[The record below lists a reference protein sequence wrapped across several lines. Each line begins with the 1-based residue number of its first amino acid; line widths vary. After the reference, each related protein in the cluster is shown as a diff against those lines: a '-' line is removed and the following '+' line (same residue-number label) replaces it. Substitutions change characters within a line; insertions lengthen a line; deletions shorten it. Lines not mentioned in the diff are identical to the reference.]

1 MRISEA
7 KQGEVV
13 FAGDQA
19 YKIIEKI
26 TSGVIVKN
34 VETSAVFLVTEDVE
48 VVSAED
54 KVQAVLNKF
63 IDKVGEAFSKEME
76 RLESEEYDY
85 DEEDEDEDDYDE
97 EDEEDEDE
105 DDYDEEDEEDEDED
119 DYDEEDADEELY
131 HECVEEVVEDLKD
144 NGLVEAGEAAENI
157 LLDTE
162 ARYNATIVDAIAKIR
177 MFRYSEDPELLD
189 DIEETLFTLF

>member
-63 IDKVGEAFSKEME
+63 IDKVGEAFTKEME
-76 RLESEEYDY
+76 RLEDED
-85 DEEDEDEDDYDE
+85 DEEDEDESAEAHSSYG
-97 EDEEDEDE
+97 EDEDE
-105 DDYDEEDEEDEDED
+105 DEE
-119 DYDEEDADEELY
+119 YDEEDADEELY

-162 ARYNATIVDAIAKIR
+162 ARYNAAIVDAIAKIR

>member
-63 IDKVGEAFSKEME
+63 IDKVGEAFTKELGS
-76 RLESEEYDY
+76 LESD
-85 DEEDEDEDDYDE
+85 DEDDYDE
-97 EDEEDEDE
+97 
-105 DDYDEEDEEDEDED
+105 DDYDED

-162 ARYNATIVDAIAKIR
+162 ARYNAAIVDAIAKIR
-177 MFRYSEDPELLD
+177 MFRYSEDPKLLD

>member
-63 IDKVGEAFSKEME
+63 IDKVGEAFTKELGS
-76 RLESEEYDY
+76 LESD
-85 DEEDEDEDDYDE
+85 DEDDY
-97 EDEEDEDE
+97 
-105 DDYDEEDEEDEDED
+105 DED

-162 ARYNATIVDAIAKIR
+162 ARYNAAIVDAIAKIR
-177 MFRYSEDPELLD
+177 MFRYSEDPKLLD

>member
-63 IDKVGEAFSKEME
+63 IDKVGEAFSKELGS
-76 RLESEEYDY
+76 LEEDDDESDESHNGYDEDEY
-85 DEEDEDEDDYDE
+85 DEEDEA
-97 EDEEDEDE
+97 
-105 DDYDEEDEEDEDED
+105 ED

-162 ARYNATIVDAIAKIR
+162 ARYNAAIVDAIAKIR

>member
-26 TSGVIVKN
+26 ASGVIVKN

-48 VVSAED
+48 VVSAEY
-54 KVQAVLNKF
+54 KVRAVLNKF
-63 IDKVGEAFSKEME
+63 IDEVGEVFTKEME
-76 RLESEEYDY
+76 RLVSDDDHEDEDEDESDESHNDY
-85 DEEDEDEDDYDE
+85 DEEDEDEDE
-97 EDEEDEDE
+97 E
-105 DDYDEEDEEDEDED
+105 
-119 DYDEEDADEELY
+119 YDEEDADEELY

-162 ARYNATIVDAIAKIR
+162 ARYNAAIVDAIAKIR

>member
-7 KQGEVV
+7 RQGEVV

-63 IDKVGEAFSKEME
+63 IDKVGETFTKEME
-76 RLESEEYDY
+76 RLES
-85 DEEDEDEDDYDE
+85 DEDDEDSSYGE
-97 EDEEDEDE
+97 EE
-105 DDYDEEDEEDEDED
+105 YDEEDEDED

-162 ARYNATIVDAIAKIR
+162 ARYNAAIVDAIAKIR